1 MDREPRVVCYRCGRP
16 ASVCWCA
23 HLPSIP
29 TRTRVVIL
37 QHPRERHMPIGTGRM
52 ASLCLEGAS
61 LHYGVDFERDAAVR
75 AVLADPT
82 RPAALLWPGEGA
94 IDLATSPPEGPI
106 TLVVVDGTW
115 AQAKKVVRVN
125 PTLRALPRYAFA
137 PPAPSAYR
145 IRREP
150 RDDYVS
156 TIEALAHVLTLL
168 EGDRFG
174 AMLAPFAAMIDAQ
187 IEHRD
192 RLRSHRHVAR
202 PAATP
207 KPPRLP
213 AELGA
218 EHLVCVSG
226 DANAWPYRPGKSQPD
241 ELVHWVAHRL
251 STGESF
257 EAFIAPRRPLSP
269 SVPMQARLS
278 LAQIEG
284 GESFAAFDARF
295 RAFLREDDVVCA
307 WGYYATE
314 LLQREGGHLPSA
326 RVELRKALGD
336 LLKAGPGSLDD
347 VGERLGVAPLAPLAP
362 LGHGRAGER
371 LARTCEVARYLAAEM
386 HRRSAPRAIASARST
401 GEIAP
406 I

>member
-1 MDREPRVVCYRCGRP
+1 M
-16 ASVCWCA
+16 CWCA

-52 ASLCLEGAS
+52 ASLCLQGAS
-61 LHYGVDFERDAAVR
+61 LHHGVDFEGDAAVQ
-75 AVLADPT
+75 ALLADPE

-94 IDLATSPPEGPI
+94 VDLAVSPPAGPI
-106 TLVVVDGTW
+106 TLVAVDGTW
-115 AQAKKVVRVN
+115 SQAKKVVRVN
-125 PTLRALPRYAFA
+125 PSLRALPRYAFA

-192 RLRSHRHVAR
+192 RLQGHRVRHVH
-202 PAATP
+202 AAAAP

-218 EHLVCVSG
+218 EHLVCISG

-241 ELVHWVAHRL
+241 ELVHWLAHRL
-251 STGESF
+251 STGETF

-269 SVPMQARLS
+269 SVPMQTRLS
-278 LAQIEG
+278 LEQITG
-284 GESFAAFDARF
+284 GESFEAFDARW
-295 RAFLREDDVVCA
+295 RAFLRDDDVLCS
-307 WGYYATE
+307 WGFYATG
-314 LLQREGGHLPSA
+314 LLVREGGHLPA
-326 RVELRKALGD
+326 RRVELRKALGD

-347 VGERLGVAPLAPLAP
+347 VGERLGVGAMPAM
-362 LGHGRAGER
+362 GQGRAGER
-371 LARTCEVARYLAAEM
+371 LARTCEAARYLAAEL
-386 HRRSAPRAIASARST
+386 RRRGPARAGEGALRAGEGAPA
-401 GEIAP
+401 
-406 I
+406 

>member
-1 MDREPRVVCYRCGRP
+1 
-16 ASVCWCA
+16 
-23 HLPSIP
+23 
-29 TRTRVVIL
+29 
-37 QHPRERHMPIGTGRM
+37 MPIGTGRM

-61 LHYGVDFERDAAVR
+61 LHHGVSFEGDAAVR
-75 AVLADPT
+75 AALGDPA

-94 IDLATSPPEGPI
+94 IDLASSPPAGPI

-125 PTLRALPRYAFA
+125 PSLRALPRYAFA
-137 PPAPSAYR
+137 PPAPSTYR

-192 RLRSHRHVAR
+192 RLQGHRHVAR
-202 PAATP
+202 VAATP

-213 AELGA
+213 ADLGA
-218 EHLVCVSG
+218 EHLVCVNG

-241 ELVHWVAHRL
+241 ELIHWLAHRL
-251 STGESF
+251 STGETF
-257 EAFIAPRRPLSP
+257 EALIAPRRPLSP
-269 SVPMQARLS
+269 SVPMQSRLS
-278 LAQIEG
+278 LAQIGG
-284 GESFAAFDARF
+284 GESSEHFDARW
-295 RAFLREDDVVCA
+295 RAFLREGDVICA
-307 WGYYATE
+307 WGFYATQ
-314 LLQREGGHLPSA
+314 LLLREGGHLPDK

-336 LLKAGPGSLDD
+336 LLKTGPGSLDD
-347 VGERLGVAPLAPLAP
+347 VGERLGVAAIAP
-362 LGHGRAGER
+362 LGLGRAGER
-371 LARTCEVARYLAAEM
+371 LARTCEVTRFLAAEL
-386 HRRSAPRAIASARST
+386 HARRARRIGASPPASSERAP
-401 GEIAP
+401 G
-406 I
+406 